1 VLRWLALGALLARAA
16 VCFPQDTGTVHEAP
30 YIPTPPATVQEMLRL
45 AAVGPADVV
54 YDLGSG
60 DGRVVIAAARDFGAR
75 AVGIEREAKLVTLS
89 REAASRAGVAD
100 RTRFL
105 QQDIFATSL
114 AEASVVAIYLSPN
127 LNLKLRPAL
136 LGLKPGTRVVS
147 HGSDMG
153 DWMPDRATAIRKDVR
168 LWVVPAQVA
177 GRWRSALGARPLELE
192 LKQRYQAV
200 SADARLAGA
209 ATQVWESRLSGDTL
223 SFVIVDAVGSAEEKA
238 LYFEGK
244 VSGGRIEGSVARGAG
259 KTREVQP
266 WRAERQ

>member
-1 VLRWLALGALLARAA
+1 VLRWLVALVAGAAFA
-16 VCFPQDTGTVHEAP
+16 QDTGTVHEAP

-45 AAVGPADVV
+45 ASVGPADVV

-75 AVGIEREAKLVTLS
+75 SVGVERDAKLVALS
-89 REAASRAGVAD
+89 RDLAARAGVAE

-114 AEASVVAIYLSPN
+114 AEATVVAIYLSPN
-127 LNLKLRPAL
+127 LNLKLRPSL
-136 LGLKPGTRVVS
+136 LALKPGTRVVS

-153 DWMPDRATAIRKDVR
+153 DWKPDRATAIRKDVR

-192 LKQRYQAV
+192 FRQRYQEV

-209 ATQVWESRLSGDTL
+209 PAQVWEARLAGDAL
-223 SFVIVDAVGSAEEKA
+223 SFVIVEAVGSAEEKA

-244 VSGGRIEGSVARGAG
+244 VGGGRIEGSVTRGAG
-259 KTREVQP
+259 RTKETLP
-266 WRAERQ
+266 WRAERL

>member
-1 VLRWLALGALLARAA
+1 MLRWLVALVAGAAFA
-16 VCFPQDTGTVHEAP
+16 QDTGTVHEAP
-30 YIPTPPATVQEMLRL
+30 YIPTPPATVLEMLRL

-75 AVGIEREAKLVTLS
+75 AVGIERDAKLVALS
-89 REAASRAGVAD
+89 RDLAVRAGVAE

-105 QQDIFATSL
+105 QQDIFATPL

-127 LNLKLRPAL
+127 LNLRLRPAL
-136 LGLKPGTRVVS
+136 LALKPGTRVVS

-153 DWMPDRATAIRKDVR
+153 DWKADRATAIRKDVR

-177 GRWRSALGARPLELE
+177 GRWRSALGARPLELDFR
-192 LKQRYQAV
+192 QRYQEV
-200 SADARLAGA
+200 SVDARLAGA
-209 ATQVWESRLSGDTL
+209 PAQVWEARLAGDAL
-223 SFVIVDAVGSAEEKA
+223 SFVIVDAAGSAEEKA

-244 VSGGRIEGSVARGAG
+244 VSGSRIEGSVERGAG
-259 KTREVQP
+259 KTKEVLP
-266 WRAERQ
+266 WYAERR

>member
-1 VLRWLALGALLARAA
+1 VKELLRLLAALFAGAA
-16 VCFPQDTGTVHEAP
+16 FAQDTGTVHEAP

-45 AAVGPADVV
+45 AAVGPADMV

-75 AVGIEREAKLVTLS
+75 AVGVERDGKLVALS
-89 REAASRAGVAD
+89 REAASRAGVAG

-114 AEASVVAIYLSPN
+114 AEATVVALYLSPN

-136 LGLKPGTRVVS
+136 LALKPGTRVVS

-153 DWMPDRATAIRKDVR
+153 DWKPDRATAIRKDVR

-192 LKQRYQAV
+192 FKQRYQEV

-209 ATQVWESRLSGDTL
+209 QAQVWEARLAGDAL

-259 KTREVQP
+259 KTREVLP
-266 WRAERQ
+266 WRAERR